1 MPYVRFSGWPG
12 PEPHIILSR
21 AVDLVEITFYQLNAG
36 IMAGSYLGSIHPS
49 LTARV
54 LNRAV
59 DLVEITFELLLV
71 KIWNKQVLPSPIVKI
86 KKRDCFYSIYISGM
100 AADSTKSE
108 LT

>member
-1 MPYVRFSGWPG
+1 MRFIYG
-12 PEPHIILSR
+12 ILSNVGGNHACLMC
-21 AVDLVEITFYQLNAG
+21 AVQ
-36 IMAGSYLGSIHPS
+36 
-49 LTARV
+49 TARV

-71 KIWNKQVLPSPIVKI
+71 KIWHKQVLPSPIVKI